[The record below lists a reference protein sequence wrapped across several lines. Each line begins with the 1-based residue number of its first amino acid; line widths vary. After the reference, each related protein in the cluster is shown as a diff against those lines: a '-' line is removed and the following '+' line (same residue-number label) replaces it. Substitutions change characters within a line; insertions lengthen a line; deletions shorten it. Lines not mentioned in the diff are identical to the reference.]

1 MWNARFTKSVTVAAR
16 CGCRAHGCAGSGPLN
31 ERTQDAIVFRSVA
44 HLITRRHLT
53 TADTHNFVD
62 LALNRPIIWAC
73 RSSDGDGRVAAG
85 AGHRLSTEHH
95 QDHSRERAGGRA
107 EAPGE
112 VIRAEMSEDDATAPR
127 AED

>member
-1 MWNARFTKSVTVAAR
+1 MDEQEPAPPGCGLAEPGSPDWPQCGGQPVTRTGYSLQSNRKSRKAATTPTLTR
-16 CGCRAHGCAGSGPLN
+16 NSAILMPR
-31 ERTQDAIVFRSVA
+31 RT
-44 HLITRRHLT
+44 
-53 TADTHNFVD
+53 
-62 LALNRPIIWAC
+62 IIWAC
-73 RSSDGDGRVAAG
+73 RSSDGDGRAAAD